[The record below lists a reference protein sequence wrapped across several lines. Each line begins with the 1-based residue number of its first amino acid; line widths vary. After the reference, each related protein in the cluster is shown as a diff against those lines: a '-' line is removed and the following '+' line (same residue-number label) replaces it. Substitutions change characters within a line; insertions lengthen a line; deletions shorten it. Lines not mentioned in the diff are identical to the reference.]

1 MVEKKEIPIN
11 VEIGVVTFFS
21 SHHAV
26 QAETVLK
33 EAKYDVALIPGPK
46 EISPN
51 CGVALQFDYDTKDE
65 VEALLKEKGVKYEAV
80 HLYKKTKKSLLDKI
94 LGNN

>member
-11 VEIGVVTFFS
+11 QEIGVVTFFS

-33 EAKYDVALIPGPK
+33 EAGHEVSLIPGPK

-51 CGVALQFDYDTKDE
+51 CGVAMQFVYEEKE
-65 VEALLKEKGVKYEAV
+65 AVEAKLKEKAVKYEAV
-80 HLYKKTKKSLLDKI
+80 HLYKKTKKSLMDKL

>member
-1 MVEKKEIPIN
+1 MTTEGSV
-11 VEIGVVTFFS
+11 GVVTFFS

-26 QAETVLK
+26 QAESVLK
-33 EAKYDVALIPGPK
+33 AASYDVLLIPGPK

-51 CGVALQFDYDTKDE
+51 CGVALQFNYEEKE
-65 VEALLKEKGVKYEAV
+65 AVEKILKEKPVKYEAV

-94 LGNN
+94 LGNG